1 MKKRENM
8 QKLSKNEQGITL
20 IALVVTIVILIILA
34 SVSITMV
41 LGKNGILKQAQIGA
55 NSMVSAETN
64 TQNGFNSM
72 SAEIDKILK
81 NNANSDDNSN
91 NQTEEVMP
99 GKFVEVTKKENYNDG
114 QNKATVPAEFTVSG
128 IESEQ
133 KIANGLVIYDIP
145 KEELTN
151 INWNEDNDG
160 DGNPDVRNKYNQ
172 FVWIPVKDE
181 NEYKR
186 NFTYPSFYGN
196 WSDTTLESTIT
207 TDINYLPDAIKP
219 QVDSAENNEIEE
231 RKAVLKYNGFYIA
244 RYETGKENTNT
255 LVSKQNAIVYN
266 NISQENAKTTSKAM
280 YNNNS
285 VKTSIC
291 SGIQWDMVMKFVDRK
306 QDAKGNTFNVKV
318 NEPKRHTGS
327 KTNSGKNDNDKVQNI
342 YDLES
347 NNSEYV
353 AEKNNTKDSYISRG
367 GVEVPNSF
375 NVASLRSSLNGNAI
389 INVGFRVTLYIM

>member
-133 KIANGLVIYDIP
+133 KIANGLVI
-145 KEELTN
+145 
-151 INWNEDNDG
+151 
-160 DGNPDVRNKYNQ
+160 
-172 FVWIPVKDE
+172 
-181 NEYKR
+181 
-186 NFTYPSFYGN
+186 
-196 WSDTTLESTIT
+196 
-207 TDINYLPDAIKP
+207 
-219 QVDSAENNEIEE
+219 
-231 RKAVLKYNGFYIA
+231 
-244 RYETGKENTNT
+244 
-255 LVSKQNAIVYN
+255 
-266 NISQENAKTTSKAM
+266 
-280 YNNNS
+280 
-285 VKTSIC
+285 
-291 SGIQWDMVMKFVDRK
+291 
-306 QDAKGNTFNVKV
+306 
-318 NEPKRHTGS
+318 
-327 KTNSGKNDNDKVQNI
+327 
-342 YDLES
+342 
-347 NNSEYV
+347 
-353 AEKNNTKDSYISRG
+353 
-367 GVEVPNSF
+367 
-375 NVASLRSSLNGNAI
+375 
-389 INVGFRVTLYIM
+389 